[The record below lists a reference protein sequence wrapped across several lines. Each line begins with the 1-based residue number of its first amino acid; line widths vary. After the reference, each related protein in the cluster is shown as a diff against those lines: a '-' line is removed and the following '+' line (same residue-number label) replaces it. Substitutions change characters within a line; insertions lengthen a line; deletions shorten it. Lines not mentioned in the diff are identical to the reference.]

1 MSQGDP
7 ARRREA
13 VDAPSSQTSRAA
25 RPDAD
30 GGRGLRDRPPA
41 RAETVTLKNGIV
53 YSGTIDRDNTILSVY
68 DGLRRVVLR
77 DSKVA
82 TIEPGGGHGAD
93 ERFHVDQ
100 PLEVHA
106 GAMPAAAVGVRA
118 SAWDESGRRS
128 FSYVG
133 ARVRTPARMTQAI
146 NELGPRIVRYRGID
160 GFWLGQVATDQVPRS
175 VVLGLLRRVDPR
187 TRMRGCGSRGS

>member
-1 MSQGDP
+1 M
-7 ARRREA
+7 RRRR
-13 VDAPSSQTSRAA
+13 RARGPLVLA
-25 RPDAD
+25 LLAALA
-30 GGRGLRDRPPA
+30 GGTRPPA

-106 GAMPAAAVGVRA
+106 GTMPAA
-118 SAWDESGRRS
+118 
-128 FSYVG
+128 
-133 ARVRTPARMTQAI
+133 
-146 NELGPRIVRYRGID
+146 
-160 GFWLGQVATDQVPRS
+160 
-175 VVLGLLRRVDPR
+175 
-187 TRMRGCGSRGS
+187 